1 MPFKS
6 RKQQRYL
13 FANEPD
19 IAKEFAK
26 DMSPK
31 DFKKLPEKA
40 PKPKPEAKPKPKAK
54 KPKSKGK

>member
-19 IAKEFAK
+19 VAKEFAK

-40 PKPKPEAKPKPKAK
+40 PKSKRETKPKPKDK
-54 KPKSKGK
+54 KPKTKGT

>member
-13 FANEPD
+13 FANEPEV
-19 IAKEFAK
+19 AKEFAK

-40 PKPKPEAKPKPKAK
+40 PKPKAEKSKKDSK
-54 KPKSKGK
+54 KPKNKGK